1 MKKIIFKI
9 IVAIAIISTVQ
20 SCTFLDI
27 VPDNTAT
34 IDDAFTRPAEAK
46 NFLYSLYSFMPKVN
60 DHLTSPQ
67 LWGTDEVAIP
77 WTWYEAY
84 KLITQPI
91 STGYPFFDFWGNPG
105 GDSQS
110 YYEGIR
116 QAYTFLD
123 NIDKTPGFS
132 EDELNSMKGEATFII
147 GYLHF
152 CIIRQY
158 GPAIVV
164 KHTIPLDAPKE
175 EYYPYRTSY
184 DESIAFCVDKF
195 DEAYTLLPYGQSKS
209 DYGRIS
215 KPIVSAIKGRM
226 LLYAASPL
234 FNGNTDFA
242 GISGGDGKDLFSQS
256 YDNEK
261 WMKAIKSIEEAIDDA
276 DFIGATL
283 YKGHGSDAVANT
295 RYSMVEPW
303 NNELIWGHRQEYYW
317 GWQRHAAPRVID
329 GGVVTSAGGI
339 APTMRQVELYY
350 TKNGLP
356 IDQDPNF
363 DYSGRLDI
371 ASGDETAQL
380 HRNRE
385 PRFYSNIGFDRGDY
399 LINDSAKKL
408 FLRYNESDGYDG
420 VDRSN
425 YSRSGYLVQ
434 KGVHPQT
441 MFTSSDN
448 IFIEYPWPKMRLA
461 ELYLNMAEALNEY
474 GFGTTDKF
482 GHDAKYYLNLIRERA
497 GIPFIDDA
505 WSNSYDPGRPNN
517 QTGLR
522 EIIQTERRIELA
534 FEGHRIWDVRR
545 WKKGEEL
552 NTPVYGLDVN
562 KTNGSEFYS
571 KVKIEER
578 YFDVSRSYLWPISLR
593 ELQYNPNL
601 VQNPGY

>member
-1 MKKIIFKI
+1 
-9 IVAIAIISTVQ
+9 
-20 SCTFLDI
+20 
-27 VPDNTAT
+27 
-34 IDDAFTRPAEAK
+34 
-46 NFLYSLYSFMPKVN
+46 
-60 DHLTSPQ
+60 
-67 LWGTDEVAIP
+67 
-77 WTWYEAY
+77 
-84 KLITQPI
+84 
-91 STGYPFFDFWGNPG
+91 
-105 GDSQS
+105 
-110 YYEGIR
+110 
-116 QAYTFLD
+116 
-123 NIDKTPGFS
+123 
-132 EDELNSMKGEATFII
+132 
-147 GYLHF
+147 
-152 CIIRQY
+152 
-158 GPAIVV
+158 
-164 KHTIPLDAPKE
+164 
-175 EYYPYRTSY
+175 
-184 DESIAFCVDKF
+184 
-195 DEAYTLLPYGQSKS
+195 
-209 DYGRIS
+209 
-215 KPIVSAIKGRM
+215 
-226 LLYAASPL
+226 
-234 FNGNTDFA
+234 
-242 GISGGDGKDLFSQS
+242 
-256 YDNEK
+256 
-261 WMKAIKSIEEAIDDA
+261 
-276 DFIGATL
+276 
-283 YKGHGSDAVANT
+283 
-295 RYSMVEPW
+295 
-303 NNELIWGHRQEYYW
+303 
-317 GWQRHAAPRVID
+317 
-329 GGVVTSAGGI
+329 
-339 APTMRQVELYY
+339 MRQVELYY